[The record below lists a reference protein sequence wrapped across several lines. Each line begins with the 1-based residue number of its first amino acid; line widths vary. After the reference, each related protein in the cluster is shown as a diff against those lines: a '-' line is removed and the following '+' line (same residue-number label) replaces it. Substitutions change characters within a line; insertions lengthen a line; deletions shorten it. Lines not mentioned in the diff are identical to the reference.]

1 MDRNGGRGMGG
12 ARWDT
17 DVVGSSLLLLGEFHS
32 VAEDLDSLL
41 LMTGSTCLGKLT
53 VEAEHLPAPERTQQT
68 TTVHK
73 AGGCGWV
80 GPRLRPSVRP
90 SLRLGASGELAL
102 PRGGSRRLDVDSQS
116 KGLGGG
122 WLGGVGGVSEGGYSK
137 IRLWVGRD
145 GTKEEIWRKAL
156 EGGSKGRLRRF
167 KPLLFF
173 YASSCAHTHSFKP

>member
-1 MDRNGGRGMGG
+1 MERVGSGGGRKE

-73 AGGCGWV
+73 AGGAAAAAAAALG
-80 GPRLRPSVRP
+80 GPLGISPPSNRTSLHPGERGGLALRLRGR
-90 SLRLGASGELAL
+90 A
-102 PRGGSRRLDVDSQS
+102 
-116 KGLGGG
+116 
-122 WLGGVGGVSEGGYSK
+122 GVSLSPK
-137 IRLWVGRD
+137 
-145 GTKEEIWRKAL
+145 
-156 EGGSKGRLRRF
+156 
-167 KPLLFF
+167 
-173 YASSCAHTHSFKP
+173 